1 MKVVT
6 LARKPMGSTAAE
18 CAMEWGTG
26 PLNIDASRV
35 AYEAGGTAASNPLFR
50 LQHGY
55 KVGGGA
61 GFQDRKAKTDGS
73 GYLMPVGGI
82 QRPPHPQGRWPTNVI
97 FQHQRECEIV
107 GEREVKTGVA
117 VRENS
122 GGKTIFSETEKPPM
136 ENMTYGDGG
145 KEAIPDWCCA
155 EDCPVADLDRQSG
168 VTTSKGHVRNNAG
181 SWKVRKKG
189 NTTASVETPHT
200 DTGGASRFYRQ
211 VKP

>member
-1 MKVVT
+1 MVT
-6 LARKPMGSTAAE
+6 LARKPMGSTAAG
-18 CAMEWGTG
+18 CAVEHGTG
-26 PLNIDASRV
+26 SLNIGAVRIGSDLITVGHNVGDSFSQSYQAK
-35 AYEAGGTAASNPLFR
+35 GTTPERSHYT
-50 LQHGY
+50 QH
-55 KVGGGA
+55 
-61 GFQDRKAKTDGS
+61 R
-73 GYLMPVGGI
+73 
-82 QRPPHPQGRWPTNVI
+82 GRWPSNLI

-107 GEREVKTGVA
+107 GERQVKTGVA

-136 ENMTYGDGG
+136 GNMSYGDGG
-145 KEAIPDWCCA
+145 KEAIPDWRCA
-155 EDCPVADLDRQSG
+155 EGCPVPDLDRQSG

-189 NTTASVETPHT
+189 NTIASVETAHM